1 MIQESQA
8 CIDAYTSGQKEKT
21 EREDFEGGCGE
32 DGEGKQPLNRD
43 EGEERV
49 VASELGCNVSQV
61 GERAES
67 SHLGDIE
74 GEMGCSERE
83 RWYWWEE
90 NIWEVEVVRGLERRG
105 GDEDRDDYVVERK
118 KRKMMMVG

>member
-49 VASELGCNVSQV
+49 VGSELGCNVSQV

-74 GEMGCSERE
+74 GEMGCSGTGEMKERDGIGGKKISG
-83 RWYWWEE
+83 RW
-90 NIWEVEVVRGLERRG
+90 RL
-105 GDEDRDDYVVERK
+105 
-118 KRKMMMVG
+118 